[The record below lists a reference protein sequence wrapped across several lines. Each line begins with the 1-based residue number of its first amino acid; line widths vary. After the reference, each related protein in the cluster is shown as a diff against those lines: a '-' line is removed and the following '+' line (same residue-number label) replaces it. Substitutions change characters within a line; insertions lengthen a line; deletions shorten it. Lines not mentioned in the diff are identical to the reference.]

1 MKVLPF
7 RRPAPRPPQPIL
19 RPGAEVYLSGSEADG
34 WLIIDMSPSGGSAG
48 THGTFA
54 TRAEAMFEGRRVAYL
69 LGATFLDDE
78 EGA

>member
-7 RRPAPRPPQPIL
+7 RRSAAPTVPAVL
-19 RPGAEVYLSGSEADG
+19 RPGAEVYICGSETDG

-48 THGTFA
+48 THGTFT
-54 TRAEAMFEGRRVAYL
+54 TRAEAMIQGRRVAYL

>member
-7 RRPAPRPPQPIL
+7 RRSVPRSPEPTL

-48 THGTFA
+48 THGTYP
-54 TRAEAMFEGRRVAYL
+54 TRAEAMIEARRVAYL

>member
-1 MKVLPF
+1 MSVLPF
-7 RRPAPRPPQPIL
+7 RPRASQSSAPVL
-19 RPGAEVYLSGSEADG
+19 RPGAEVYLCGSDTDG

-48 THGTFA
+48 THGTYA
-54 TRAEAMFEGRRVAYL
+54 TRVEAMIEGRRVAYR